1 MSDPASVLISTAA
14 LLAVAV
20 TAGAYGSLRARVDA
34 GVEELERLR
43 ARINALEGGA
53 AKAASDRAKDRAAIV
68 SVRLIVRRVRRALGV
83 PAIEEPEPD
92 PIGFRPP

>member
-20 TAGAYGSLRARVDA
+20 TAGAYGSLRARVA
-34 GVEELERLR
+34 ELEKLRPELQQIRR
-43 ARINALEGGA
+43 ARA
-53 AKAASDRAKDRAAIV
+53 RDRAALLA
-68 SVRLIVRRVRRALGV
+68 VRLVVRRLRRLVGAPL
-83 PAIEEPEPD
+83 PPEEPEPD

>member
-20 TAGAYGSLRARVDA
+20 TAGACGSLRARV
-34 GVEELERLR
+34 VELEKLR
-43 ARINALEGGA
+43 PRVDALEGGA
-53 AKAASDRAKDRAAIV
+53 AKAASERAKDRAAIV
-68 SVRLIVRRVRRALGV
+68 AVRLVVRRVRRALGV
-83 PAIEEPEPD
+83 PAVEEPDPG